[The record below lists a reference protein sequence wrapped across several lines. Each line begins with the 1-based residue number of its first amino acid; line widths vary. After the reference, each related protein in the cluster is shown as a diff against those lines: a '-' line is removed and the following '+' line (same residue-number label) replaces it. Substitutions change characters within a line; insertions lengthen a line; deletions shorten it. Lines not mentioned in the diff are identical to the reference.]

1 MNEFLDCKC
10 HQLPVSLTCCMAD
23 LWTQT
28 FLLHSRLCE
37 LCFPEPDANQMVFCS
52 DCLAHD
58 RWWDAVFLC
67 LPCPRWRGVVVA
79 ERLFD
84 LYLFNLSTP
93 RALPISAWEEGRTE
107 VGLAELASWSNN
119 TCCRCSIT
127 VLNIKSLPT
136 ITTCFFFPY
145 SILSFANTPQN
156 TNSQWHI

>member
-1 MNEFLDCKC
+1 MS
-10 HQLPVSLTCCMAD
+10 SLTVNVINFQCHWPAAWQICGPK
-23 LWTQT
+23 LFSSTHVFVNFVFQ
-28 FLLHSRLCE
+28 S
-37 LCFPEPDANQMVFCS
+37 QMLIRWYSICS